1 MKVTN
6 ELVKRIIKRAE
17 DSHFGLEPSERG
29 LDIDM
34 YDPPNLQSL
43 ALMLTS
49 GWHAKYDLVSVFA
62 AALNVVAEEAKKEAK
77 NG

>member
-6 ELVKRIIKRAE
+6 ELVQRIIQRAE
-17 DSHFGLEPSERG
+17 KSQFGLESSERA

-34 YDPPNLQSL
+34 YEPPNLQSL

-49 GWHAKYDLVSVFA
+49 GWHAKYDLVSVFSA
-62 AALNVVAEEAKKEAK
+62 AFQVIEEEAKKDV
-77 NG
+77 